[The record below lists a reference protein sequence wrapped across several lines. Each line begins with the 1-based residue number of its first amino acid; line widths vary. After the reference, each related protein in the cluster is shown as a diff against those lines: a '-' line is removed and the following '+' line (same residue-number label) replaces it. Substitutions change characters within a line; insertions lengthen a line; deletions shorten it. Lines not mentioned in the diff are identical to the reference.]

1 MKKIV
6 TTLAALAVLTLA
18 ACGNSSDSGKQ
29 AMTPRKVDPS
39 SAVEKS
45 APAGLQG
52 KEGQDLPSTKK

>member
-45 APAGLQG
+45 TPAGLQG

>member
-6 TTLAALAVLTLA
+6 TTLATLAVLTLA

-29 AMTPRKVDPS
+29 TMTPRKVDPS
-39 SAVEKS
+39 TAEEKS